1 LLTANPVLTNR
12 FSDNA
17 LILSTFF
24 SNPGSGQTWRIAKA
38 VSTIVT
44 KIAYSQECT
53 NVPMNGGIAPQTT
66 SFFPWSGARNICAAT
81 DRKTF
86 IMVDTAGLGNVFV
99 STNGLATAPW
109 PESGATAA
117 ISCLG
122 DVINLSIPNVVSQT
136 PVPRSAWSGLCV
148 NYNDHFAF
156 ANKTG
161 TVYLYS
167 WTLQ

>member
-1 LLTANPVLTNR
+1 MLTANPVLTNR
-12 FSDNA
+12 LSDNA
-17 LILSTFF
+17 LIINVIS
-24 SNPGSGQTWRIAKA
+24 SNPGAGAGWGMYKTVHTV
-38 VSTIVT
+38 VS
-44 KIAYSQECT
+44 KQAFFQNCL
-53 NVPMNGGIAPQTT
+53 NVPIVPVSPQTT
-66 SFFPWSGARNICAAT
+66 SFYPWTGARNITMAT
-81 DRKTF
+81 DRKT
-86 IMVDTAGLGNVFV
+86 IVMVDTAGLGNVFV
-99 STNGLATAPW
+99 STNGLASAPW
-109 PESGATAA
+109 PESSSPSG

-161 TVYLYS
+161 TVYIYS